1 MTSPDH
7 RTQALL
13 DEALGRI
20 ASTGSTAATQVLGI
34 LEAQSSS
41 TARNV
46 ERENLV
52 AARTELRLQMK
63 AFCGSFIDALR
74 EKVKQELNPQQQAPR
89 AQVESTWESLS
100 LVDEA
105 EVEERLFFDR
115 IGQAILHECES
126 ESRDLVTYIGALLG
140 LERVDRDTNPL
151 RPEVVGAALCAAI
164 TAISPKSDIRKVL
177 AREFSPVMAKGMREC
192 YAQIVADLQK
202 LGLQP
207 IQLGLRPQGG
217 AGGDYRQA
225 GYPGPP
231 SRHDVAQP
239 SAQGDYYGANDEQ
252 TLGGHSQGGGYGGG
266 YVGGH
271 GGGYVG
277 GHGGGYGGAQDGL
290 NDAELMSLI
299 RRLNVL
305 TSGPGAFMAGEYAAG
320 PPAYPSYWSEA
331 ADTVRGDFASGPRDY
346 APEEAFA
353 PPVGGEM
360 GPPGDGRPGLMAVN
374 LIRAHRDELRQAST
388 GQLDHMV
395 IDVVGSL
402 FDQILSD
409 PRVPPQMARQ
419 IARLQLPVLRVALR
433 DPTFFSSRKHPVRR
447 FINRIAS
454 LACAF
459 DEFDAGP
466 GKEFLARVGELVQE
480 IIEGDFDQV
489 EVYDAKLNLLEDFIE
504 QQNEADVSA
513 KAPVAALLDGKESEL
528 RVQQN
533 YVLQVQAALAP
544 LPMQD
549 FLREFLSQVWSQ
561 ALVESA
567 RRDGPQA
574 QSTQRLRVAATEL
587 VLSVQSK
594 NTPALRKEFLRR
606 LPVLMKTL
614 HEGLALID
622 WPQPAQQEFFGRLL
636 PAHSESLTGRGQSEL
651 DRNLLKRQLEA
662 VFQAPMPD
670 AGAATPAGAAAT
682 TEAEAPAPRFTAEEV
697 AQIGLV
703 DESTFDWDGKVDIDI
718 DGAAKGE
725 TTADGSAPDAA
736 GDGSTDLDLGVD
748 IGLGVAVAE
757 PAEPSRGAAL
767 MNHLRVGFAYQMHL
781 NDKWRKVRLSYISAG
796 RGFFVFT
803 HGRRHQ
809 ETLSLTARMLSRLC
823 ETDRMRAFESSY
835 LLERATVRARRQLAA
850 LKPAALKPAPGA
862 Y

>member
-1 MTSPDH
+1 MKPLDR
-7 RTQALL
+7 RTQTFI

-20 ASTGSTAATQVLGI
+20 ASTGSAAAVLVLDLLDGVAAT
-34 LEAQSSS
+34 AN
-41 TARNV
+41 RNV
-46 ERENLV
+46 ERNSLV
-52 AARTELRLQMK
+52 AARTELRLHMQ
-63 AFCGSFIDALR
+63 AFNGSFIDALR
-74 EKVKQELNPQQQAPR
+74 DKVKHELNPQQQAPR
-89 AQVESTWESLS
+89 SQLDSAWESLS

-115 IGQAILHECES
+115 IGQAILHECEW
-126 ESRDLVTYIGALLG
+126 ESRDLNAYMGSLLG
-140 LERVDRDTNPL
+140 LDRVDRDTNPL
-151 RPEVVGAALCAAI
+151 RPEVVGAALCIAI
-164 TAISPKSDIRKVL
+164 EAVTPTSDMRKLL
-177 AREFSPVMAKGMREC
+177 AREFGPAMAKAMRKC

-207 IQLGLRPQGG
+207 VQLGVRPQEG
-217 AGGDYRQA
+217 AGGEYRPA
-225 GYPGPP
+225 SYPGAP
-231 SRHDVAQP
+231 SRHDAAQP
-239 SAQGDYYGANDEQ
+239 SAQGSYYGAND
-252 TLGGHSQGGGYGGG
+252 TWGRHSQGGGY
-266 YVGGH
+266 VSGH
-271 GGGYVG
+271 DA
-277 GHGGGYGGAQDGL
+277 GYGGAQDGL
-290 NDAELMSLI
+290 NDAELMTLI

-305 TSGPGAFMAGEYAAG
+305 TSGPGAFMGGEYPAV
-320 PPAYPSYWSEA
+320 PPAYPSYWSEPS
-331 ADTVRGDFASGPRDY
+331 DTVRGHFTRGSRDY

-353 PPVGGEM
+353 PSGGREM

-395 IDVVGSL
+395 IEVVGSL

-409 PRVPPQMARQ
+409 ARVPPQMARQ

-433 DPTFFSSRKHPVRR
+433 DATFFSSRKHPVRR
-447 FINRIAS
+447 FVNRIAS

-466 GKEFLARVGELVQE
+466 GKEFLARVSELVQE

-489 EVYDAKLNLLEDFIE
+489 DVYSAKLTLLEDFIQ
-504 QQNEADVSA
+504 QQNAADVSA
-513 KAPVAALLDGKESEL
+513 VAPVAALLDGKESEL

-533 YVLQVQAALAP
+533 YVLQLQSALAQ
-544 LPMQD
+544 LPMDD
-549 FLREFLSQVWSQ
+549 FLRDFLAQVWSQ
-561 ALVESA
+561 ALVAAA

-574 QSTQRLRVAATEL
+574 QSTQRLQAAATDL

-594 NTPALRKEFLRR
+594 STPALRKEFLRR

-614 HEGLALID
+614 RKGLALID
-622 WPQPAQQEFFGRLL
+622 WPQTAQQQFFGKLL
-636 PAHSESLTGRGQSEL
+636 PLHAESLKGQGQSEL
-651 DRNLLKRQLEA
+651 DRNLLTRQLEA
-662 VFQAPMPD
+662 VFQAPIPD
-670 AGAATPAGAAAT
+670 VGAAAPAQASAT
-682 TEAEAPAPRFTAEEV
+682 PEAELPAPRFTAEEV

-703 DESTFDWDGKVDIDI
+703 DESTFDWDGKVDIDL
-718 DGAAKGE
+718 DGAATGDKAADDAAPEAGPDPVG
-725 TTADGSAPDAA
+725 DGSA
-736 GDGSTDLDLGVD
+736 DLDLGVD

-757 PAEPSRGAAL
+757 PAEPSHGAAL

-781 NDKWRKVRLSYISAG
+781 NDKWRKVRLSYISGG

-835 LLERATVRARRQLAA
+835 LLERATARARRQLAA
-850 LKPAALKPAPGA
+850 LTSAALKPAPGA
-862 Y
+862 H

>member
-1 MTSPDH
+1 M
-7 RTQALL
+7 
-13 DEALGRI
+13 
-20 ASTGSTAATQVLGI
+20 GS
-34 LEAQSSS
+34 
-41 TARNV
+41 
-46 ERENLV
+46 
-52 AARTELRLQMK
+52 
-63 AFCGSFIDALR
+63 
-74 EKVKQELNPQQQAPR
+74 
-89 AQVESTWESLS
+89 
-100 LVDEA
+100 
-105 EVEERLFFDR
+105 
-115 IGQAILHECES
+115 
-126 ESRDLVTYIGALLG
+126 LLG
-140 LERVDRDTNPL
+140 LDRVDRETNPL
-151 RPEVVGAALCAAI
+151 RPEVVGAALCIAI
-164 TAISPKSDIRKVL
+164 EAVTPNSDMRKLL
-177 AREFSPVMAKGMREC
+177 AREFGPAMAKGMRKC

-207 IQLGLRPQGG
+207 VQLGVRPQEG
-217 AGGDYRQA
+217 AGGDHRQTSR
-225 GYPGPP
+225 PGAL
-231 SRHDVAQP
+231 SRHDAAQP
-239 SAQGDYYGANDEQ
+239 SAQGSYYGANDEQ
-252 TLGGHSQGGGYGGG
+252 NWGRNSQGGAYGDGYGGG
-266 YVGGH
+266 S
-271 GGGYVG
+271 GGGRG
-277 GHGGGYGGAQDGL
+277 SGYGGVQDGL
-290 NDAELMSLI
+290 NDAELMTLI

-305 TSGPGAFMAGEYAAG
+305 TSVPGAFMGGEYAAG
-320 PPAYPSYWSEA
+320 PPAYPSYWSEPS
-331 ADTVRGDFASGPRDY
+331 DTVRGHFTRDSREY

-353 PPVGGEM
+353 PQGGEM

-374 LIRAHRDELRQAST
+374 LIRTHRDELRQAST

-447 FINRIAS
+447 FVNRIAS

-466 GKEFLARVGELVQE
+466 GMEFLARVRELVQE

-489 EVYDAKLNLLEDFIE
+489 DVYDAKLSLLEDFIE
-504 QQNEADVSA
+504 HQNEADVSA

-533 YVLQVQAALAP
+533 YVLQLQAALAP

-561 ALVESA
+561 ALVEAA
-567 RRDGPQA
+567 RRDGPLA
-574 QSTQRLRVAATEL
+574 ESTQRLRVAAIEL

-606 LPVLMKTL
+606 LPALMKTL
-614 HEGLALID
+614 NEGLALID
-622 WPQPAQQEFFGRLL
+622 WPQPAQQEFFGKLL
-636 PAHSESLTGRGQSEL
+636 PAHSESLKGHGQSEL
-651 DRNLLKRQLEA
+651 DRNLLARELEA
-662 VFQAPMPD
+662 VFQAPLPG
-670 AGAATPAGAAAT
+670 AGAAVPAEAAAT
-682 TEAEAPAPRFTAEEV
+682 PEGESPTPRFTAEEV

-703 DESTFDWDGKVDIDI
+703 DESTFDWDGKVDIDL
-718 DGAAKGE
+718 DGAKTGDKA
-725 TTADGSAPDAA
+725 ADGSAPEAA
-736 GDGSTDLDLGVD
+736 SHPVDDGSADLDLGVD

-757 PAEPSRGAAL
+757 PAEPSHGAAL
-767 MNHLRVGFAYQMHL
+767 MKHLRVGFAYQMHL
-781 NDKWRKVRLSYISAG
+781 NDKWSKVRLSYISGG

-823 ETDRMRAFESSY
+823 ETGRMRAFESSY
-835 LLERATVRARRQLAA
+835 LLERATTRARRQLAA
-850 LKPAALKPAPGA
+850 LKPAAPTPAPGA